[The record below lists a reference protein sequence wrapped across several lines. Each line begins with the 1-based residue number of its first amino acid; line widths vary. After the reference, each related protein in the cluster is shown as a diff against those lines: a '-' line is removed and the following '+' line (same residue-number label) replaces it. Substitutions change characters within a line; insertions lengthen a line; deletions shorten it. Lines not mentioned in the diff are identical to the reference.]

1 MGKLKLEPCFQLF
14 KTIEL
19 GQIVKEQQFH
29 RSTKNSRQS
38 GTLFF
43 TTLKRMGIVPKNIAI
58 SGKESTM
65 GQELDICN
73 KVYKIATYNMRRAC
87 ILIKKYNVRKT
98 PYIQIR
104 LFTAKENEDLKQ
116 VASVNYILLELKEL
130 SQVMGDFMLAEKK
143 KYLEELCFLMFF
155 MFFNWKFIAQNYFFL
170 AEVYISS

>member
-1 MGKLKLEPCFQLF
+1 MGKLNFEPCFQIF

-19 GQIVKEQQFH
+19 GQIVKEQQFLLN
-29 RSTKNSRQS
+29 TKNSRPS

-43 TTLKRMGIVPKNIAI
+43 TTLKRMGIVPKNKAI

-65 GQELDICN
+65 DQELDICN

-98 PYIQIR
+98 PHIQIR
-104 LFTAKENEDLKQ
+104 LFTAKENGDLKQ

-130 SQVMGDFMLAEKK
+130 SQVMGDFMFVEK
-143 KYLEELCFLMFF
+143 
-155 MFFNWKFIAQNYFFL
+155 QNILKNYAF
-170 AEVYISS
+170 